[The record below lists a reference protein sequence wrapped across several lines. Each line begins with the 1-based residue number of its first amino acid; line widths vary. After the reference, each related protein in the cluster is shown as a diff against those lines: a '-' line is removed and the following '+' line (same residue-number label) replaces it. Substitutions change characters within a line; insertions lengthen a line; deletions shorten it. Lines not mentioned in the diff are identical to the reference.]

1 MKKFYNPT
9 DTSGGARCW
18 WFQQIEGAIEINTP
32 EKHYTLHTLCTYALL
47 YDYVH
52 TYIRKVHP
60 LT

>member
-18 WFQQIEGAIEINTP
+18 WFQQIEGAIEINTL
-32 EKHYTLHTLCTYALL
+32 EKHYTLHTYSALL
-47 YDYVH
+47 YDYVRM
-52 TYIRKVHP
+52 YMRKVHP